1 MDDQPTNNPEQ
12 SQETI
17 AEKIRCI
24 LMLGTML
31 LACGA
36 GAYRVKAAMSRAAK
50 AIGLTKLESSVSMTD
65 ITATAWS
72 GKESYTSFAEQRRVG
87 VNAEK
92 LDRIMQAVAQLHEGM
107 TAAQLRGIL
116 KETTARDRHYGIW
129 TTVLASAIAC
139 AGFCFLNGGRTVECT
154 CVFFAAGIGQLIR
167 KLLLSRGI
175 AHFIIWILCAVAS
188 TLVYIMLLEVGSL
201 GGLLYLIQY
210 ESGLI
215 SSILYLI
222 PGFPLTTAMLDFV
235 RNDVQSALARF
246 SYCIMVIGSAGVS
259 VWIVVHA
266 LDWHVEASVVPPLP
280 FATMTFLRILTSFVA
295 AYGFAVLFNAP
306 WKVCAAAAVAG
317 AFANTGRL
325 LLQENMNL
333 PWQLGVGLAAM
344 VVGIVATFV
353 AWKTSHSRVSLS
365 VPAVVIMIPGVPF
378 YRGLVALNE
387 GDFQGAIS
395 TFAEVFFVIM
405 SIGFGLAIARVL
417 MDDGWRHDMDTSHL
431 PDTLDTDVR
440 DAV

>member
-1 MDDQPTNNPEQ
+1 MDHQ
-12 SQETI
+12 STESATSSETI
-17 AEKIRCI
+17 AEKLRSI

-36 GAYRVKAAMSRAAK
+36 GAYRVKAAMARAAK
-50 AIGLTKLESSVSMTD
+50 AIGLTRLDSAVSMTD
-65 ITATAWS
+65 ITATAWN

-92 LDRIMQAVAQLHEGM
+92 LDRIMQGVSQLREGM
-107 TAAQLRGIL
+107 SAADLRLIL
-116 KETTARDRHYGIW
+116 KETTARDRHYGLW

-139 AGFCFLNGGRTVECT
+139 AGFCFLNGGRAVECT
-154 CVFFAAGIGQLIR
+154 TVFFAAGIGQLIR
-167 KLLLSRGI
+167 KLLLGRGI
-175 AHFIIWILCAVAS
+175 AHFLIWIVCAVAS
-188 TLVYIMLLEVGSL
+188 TLVYITLLAVGSF
-201 GGLLYLIQY
+201 GGLLYLSQY

-246 SYCIMVIGSAGVS
+246 SYCLMVIGSAGFS

-266 LDWHVEASVVPPLP
+266 LDWHVEASVVVPLP
-280 FATMTFLRILTSFVA
+280 FWTMTFLRILTSFVA

-325 LLQENMNL
+325 LLQNHLHL
-333 PWQLGVGLAAM
+333 PWQLGVGLAAL
-344 VVGIVATFV
+344 VVGIAATLI

-387 GDFQGAIS
+387 GDFQGAIA

-417 MDDGWRHDMDTSHL
+417 MDNGWRHDMDTSHL
-431 PDTLDTDVR
+431 PDTLGSDVR